1 MEPWCNVGIVK
12 DATVGIMASPRR
24 LGSAVVRRHPIPVVL
39 FLSLPDLIARVGRG
53 IFPRTLSASLGPGN
67 GIPPTRMHTVACPL
81 HGPVIRVRGDREL
94 RSMNRF
100 TRRAALVGASALPF
114 AAAGPVRAQAK
125 FPDRPIRLIIP
136 WAAGGPADAGF
147 RILAQSVS
155 KKLGQQV
162 IVDNKAGA
170 SGIMGAIALQEAKPD
185 GYTISQMHM
194 SVLRQPLLNKQL
206 TYNPINDLTYILQ
219 ITGFIMGVVVKADAP
234 WKTLPEL
241 LAYAKANPGKL
252 NWGTLGI
259 GSTQHLAM
267 ERVGLAQGG
276 LSWTHAPYRGTADTL
291 RALLGGEIDF
301 ASESSGWAPMVEAG
315 QLRLLAVFTAQR
327 AKRFPNVP
335 TVKELGID
343 VVIDSPGGLIGPKG
357 MDPAVVAV
365 LADAF
370 RAAAQEPEHL
380 KFLENMDQPLILL
393 DGPAY
398 KAAMAKTY
406 EEEKELLRRLNL
418 LPA

>member
-1 MEPWCNVGIVK
+1 
-12 DATVGIMASPRR
+12 
-24 LGSAVVRRHPIPVVL
+24 
-39 FLSLPDLIARVGRG
+39 
-53 IFPRTLSASLGPGN
+53 
-67 GIPPTRMHTVACPL
+67 
-81 HGPVIRVRGDREL
+81 
-94 RSMNRF
+94 
-100 TRRAALVGASALPF
+100 
-114 AAAGPVRAQAK
+114 
-125 FPDRPIRLIIP
+125 
-136 WAAGGPADAGF
+136 
-147 RILAQSVS
+147 
-155 KKLGQQV
+155 
-162 IVDNKAGA
+162 
-170 SGIMGAIALQEAKPD
+170 
-185 GYTISQMHM
+185 MHM

-219 ITGFIMGVVVKADAP
+219 ITGFVMGVVVKADAP

-267 ERVGLAQGG
+267 ERVGIAQGG

-315 QLRLLAVFTAQR
+315 QLRLLAVFTAER
-327 AKRFPNVP
+327 AKRFPDVP

-357 MDPAVVAV
+357 MDPAVVTV

-418 LPA
+418 LPASTTPGRSAMSEERKKVMQRFEERLARLEALAASAGALADFPPARCAERLPHDRGTADLHRDESRPPRPHQGCYPELRADRRCRRRRDQVEVRQYRRAGCFRSLAGPRASRPAHLWERATPWRS

>member
-1 MEPWCNVGIVK
+1 
-12 DATVGIMASPRR
+12 
-24 LGSAVVRRHPIPVVL
+24 
-39 FLSLPDLIARVGRG
+39 
-53 IFPRTLSASLGPGN
+53 
-67 GIPPTRMHTVACPL
+67 
-81 HGPVIRVRGDREL
+81 
-94 RSMNRF
+94 MNRF

-147 RILAQSVS
+147 RIMAHSVS

-219 ITGFIMGVVVKADAP
+219 ITGFVMGVVVRADAP

-267 ERVGLAQGG
+267 ERVGIGQGG

-291 RALLGGEIDF
+291 RALLGGEINF

>member
-1 MEPWCNVGIVK
+1 M
-12 DATVGIMASPRR
+12 
-24 LGSAVVRRHPIPVVL
+24 
-39 FLSLPDLIARVGRG
+39 
-53 IFPRTLSASLGPGN
+53 N
-67 GIPPTRMHTVACPL
+67 G
-81 HGPVIRVRGDREL
+81 
-94 RSMNRF
+94 F

-114 AAAGPVRAQAK
+114 AAAGAARAQAK

-170 SGIMGAIALQEAKPD
+170 SGIMGAIALQETKPD

-206 TYNPINDLTYILQ
+206 TYNPVNDLTYILQ

>member
-1 MEPWCNVGIVK
+1 MSRI
-12 DATVGIMASPRR
+12 
-24 LGSAVVRRHPIPVVL
+24 
-39 FLSLPDLIARVGRG
+39 
-53 IFPRTLSASLGPGN
+53 
-67 GIPPTRMHTVACPL
+67 
-81 HGPVIRVRGDREL
+81 
-94 RSMNRF
+94 
-100 TRRAALVGASALPF
+100 TRRGALAGASALPF
-114 AAAGPVRAQAK
+114 AAAGAANAQAK
-125 FPDRPIRLIIP
+125 FPDRPIKLIIP

-147 RILAQSVS
+147 RILAESVS
-155 KKLGQQV
+155 QKLGQPV
-162 IVDNKAGA
+162 VVENKGGAAGVL
-170 SGIMGAIALQEAKPD
+170 GALALQDAKPD
-185 GYTISQMHM
+185 GYTICQMHM
-194 SVLRQPLLNKQL
+194 SMLRQPMLNPALK
-206 TYNPINDLTYILQ
+206 YDPIKDLTYILQ
-219 ITGFIMGVVVKADAP
+219 ITGFVMGVVVRADAP
-234 WKTLPEL
+234 WRTLPDL
-241 LAYAKANPGKL
+241 LAHARANPGKL

-267 ERVGLAQGG
+267 ERVGIAQGG

-315 QLRLLAVFTAQR
+315 QLRLLAVFTAER

>member
-1 MEPWCNVGIVK
+1 
-12 DATVGIMASPRR
+12 
-24 LGSAVVRRHPIPVVL
+24 
-39 FLSLPDLIARVGRG
+39 
-53 IFPRTLSASLGPGN
+53 
-67 GIPPTRMHTVACPL
+67 
-81 HGPVIRVRGDREL
+81 
-94 RSMNRF
+94 MNRF

-114 AAAGPVRAQAK
+114 AAAGAARAQAK

-206 TYNPINDLTYILQ
+206 TYNPVNDLTYILQ

>member
-1 MEPWCNVGIVK
+1 
-12 DATVGIMASPRR
+12 
-24 LGSAVVRRHPIPVVL
+24 
-39 FLSLPDLIARVGRG
+39 
-53 IFPRTLSASLGPGN
+53 
-67 GIPPTRMHTVACPL
+67 
-81 HGPVIRVRGDREL
+81 
-94 RSMNRF
+94 MNRM
-100 TRRAALVGASALPF
+100 TRRAALVGASALPI
-114 AAAGPVRAQAK
+114 ASAGKVRAQAR

-170 SGIMGAIALQEAKPD
+170 SGIMGAMALQEAKPD

-206 TYNPINDLTYILQ
+206 TYNPITDLTYILQ
-219 ITGFIMGVVVKADAP
+219 ITGFVMGVVVRADAP

-267 ERVGLAQGG
+267 ERIGMAEG

-301 ASESSGWAPMVEAG
+301 ASEASGWAPMVQAG
-315 QLRLLAVFTAQR
+315 QLRLLAVFTAER
-327 AKRFPNVP
+327 AKRFPDVP

-343 VVIDSPGGLIGPKG
+343 VVVDSPGGLIGPKG
-357 MDPAVVAV
+357 MDPAVFAV

-370 RAAAQEPEHL
+370 RAAAQEPEHV

-398 KAAMAKTY
+398 KAAMARTY

>member
-1 MEPWCNVGIVK
+1 
-12 DATVGIMASPRR
+12 
-24 LGSAVVRRHPIPVVL
+24 
-39 FLSLPDLIARVGRG
+39 
-53 IFPRTLSASLGPGN
+53 
-67 GIPPTRMHTVACPL
+67 
-81 HGPVIRVRGDREL
+81 
-94 RSMNRF
+94 MNRL
-100 TRRAALVGASALPF
+100 TRRGALVGASALPF
-114 AAAGPVRAQAK
+114 AAAGAARAQAK

-162 IVDNKAGA
+162 VVDNKAGA
-170 SGIMGAIALQEAKPD
+170 SGIMGAMALQEAKPD

-267 ERVGLAQGG
+267 ERVGIAQGG
-276 LSWTHAPYRGTADTL
+276 LNWTHAPYRGTADTL

-301 ASESSGWAPMVEAG
+301 ASESSGWAPMVQAG
-315 QLRLLAVFTAQR
+315 QLRLLAVFTAER
-327 AKRFPNVP
+327 AKRFPDVP

>member
-1 MEPWCNVGIVK
+1 
-12 DATVGIMASPRR
+12 
-24 LGSAVVRRHPIPVVL
+24 
-39 FLSLPDLIARVGRG
+39 
-53 IFPRTLSASLGPGN
+53 
-67 GIPPTRMHTVACPL
+67 
-81 HGPVIRVRGDREL
+81 
-94 RSMNRF
+94 MNRF
-100 TRRAALVGASALPF
+100 TRRAALIGASALPF
-114 AAAGPVRAQAK
+114 AAAGAARAQAK

-170 SGIMGAIALQEAKPD
+170 SGIMGAMALQEAKPD

-219 ITGFIMGVVVKADAP
+219 ITGFVMGVVVKADAP

-267 ERVGLAQGG
+267 ERVGIAQGG

-315 QLRLLAVFTAQR
+315 QLRLLAVFTAER

-398 KAAMAKTY
+398 KTAMARTY

>member
-1 MEPWCNVGIVK
+1 M
-12 DATVGIMASPRR
+12 S
-24 LGSAVVRRHPIPVVL
+24 
-39 FLSLPDLIARVGRG
+39 SL
-53 IFPRTLSASLGPGN
+53 
-67 GIPPTRMHTVACPL
+67 
-81 HGPVIRVRGDREL
+81 
-94 RSMNRF
+94 
-100 TRRAALVGASALPF
+100 TRRGVLVGAFALPLAGAS
-114 AAAGPVRAQAK
+114 AARAQAK

-147 RILAQSVS
+147 RIMAQSVS
-155 KKLGQQV
+155 KKFGQQV
-162 IVDNKAGA
+162 VVDNKAGA
-170 SGIMGAIALQEAKPD
+170 SGILGAMALQEAKPD

-206 TYNPINDLTYILQ
+206 TYNPVTDLTYILQ
-219 ITGFIMGVVVKADAP
+219 ITGYVMGVVVRADAP

-267 ERVGLAQGG
+267 ERVGIAQGG

-301 ASESSGWAPMVEAG
+301 ASEASGWAPMVQAG
-315 QLRLLAVFTAQR
+315 QLRLLAVFTSER
-327 AKRFPNVP
+327 AKRFPDAP

-343 VVIDSPGGLIGPKG
+343 VIVESPGGVIGPKG
-357 MDPAVVAV
+357 MDSAVVAV
-365 LADAF
+365 LGDAF
-370 RAAAQEPEHL
+370 RVAAQEPEHV

-393 DGPAY
+393 DSAAY

>member
-1 MEPWCNVGIVK
+1 
-12 DATVGIMASPRR
+12 
-24 LGSAVVRRHPIPVVL
+24 
-39 FLSLPDLIARVGRG
+39 
-53 IFPRTLSASLGPGN
+53 
-67 GIPPTRMHTVACPL
+67 
-81 HGPVIRVRGDREL
+81 
-94 RSMNRF
+94 MNRF
-100 TRRAALVGASALPF
+100 TRRAALVGASALPL
-114 AAAGPVRAQAK
+114 AAAGAARAQAK

-147 RILAQSVS
+147 RIMAQSVS

-219 ITGFIMGVVVKADAP
+219 ITGFVMGVVVKADAP

-301 ASESSGWAPMVEAG
+301 ASESSGWALMVEAG

-327 AKRFPNVP
+327 AKRFPNAP

>member
-1 MEPWCNVGIVK
+1 
-12 DATVGIMASPRR
+12 
-24 LGSAVVRRHPIPVVL
+24 
-39 FLSLPDLIARVGRG
+39 
-53 IFPRTLSASLGPGN
+53 
-67 GIPPTRMHTVACPL
+67 
-81 HGPVIRVRGDREL
+81 
-94 RSMNRF
+94 MNRL

-114 AAAGPVRAQAK
+114 AAAGAARAQAK

-162 IVDNKAGA
+162 VVDNKAGA
-170 SGIMGAIALQEAKPD
+170 SGIMGAMALQEAKPD

-219 ITGFIMGVVVKADAP
+219 ITGFVMGVVVRADAP

-267 ERVGLAQGG
+267 ERVGIAQGG
-276 LSWTHAPYRGTADTL
+276 SAGRTRLIAARPTRCAPCWAARSTSPRRP
-291 RALLGGEIDF
+291 RAGRRWSRPGSCGCWPSSPPSAPS
-301 ASESSGWAPMVEAG
+301 AS
-315 QLRLLAVFTAQR
+315 
-327 AKRFPNVP
+327 P
-335 TVKELGID
+335 TC
-343 VVIDSPGGLIGPKG
+343 
-357 MDPAVVAV
+357 
-365 LADAF
+365 
-370 RAAAQEPEHL
+370 
-380 KFLENMDQPLILL
+380 
-393 DGPAY
+393 
-398 KAAMAKTY
+398 
-406 EEEKELLRRLNL
+406 RR
-418 LPA
+418 

>member
-1 MEPWCNVGIVK
+1 
-12 DATVGIMASPRR
+12 
-24 LGSAVVRRHPIPVVL
+24 
-39 FLSLPDLIARVGRG
+39 
-53 IFPRTLSASLGPGN
+53 
-67 GIPPTRMHTVACPL
+67 
-81 HGPVIRVRGDREL
+81 
-94 RSMNRF
+94 MNRF
-100 TRRAALVGASALPF
+100 TRRATLVGVSALPF

-219 ITGFIMGVVVKADAP
+219 ITGFVMGVVVRADAP

-241 LAYAKANPGKL
+241 LAYAKANSGKL

-398 KAAMAKTY
+398 KAAMARTY

>member
-1 MEPWCNVGIVK
+1 
-12 DATVGIMASPRR
+12 
-24 LGSAVVRRHPIPVVL
+24 
-39 FLSLPDLIARVGRG
+39 
-53 IFPRTLSASLGPGN
+53 
-67 GIPPTRMHTVACPL
+67 
-81 HGPVIRVRGDREL
+81 
-94 RSMNRF
+94 MNRF

-170 SGIMGAIALQEAKPD
+170 SGIMGALALQEAKPD

-406 EEEKELLRRLNL
+406 EDEKELLRRLNL

>member
-1 MEPWCNVGIVK
+1 MSN
-12 DATVGIMASPRR
+12 
-24 LGSAVVRRHPIPVVL
+24 L
-39 FLSLPDLIARVGRG
+39 
-53 IFPRTLSASLGPGN
+53 
-67 GIPPTRMHTVACPL
+67 
-81 HGPVIRVRGDREL
+81 
-94 RSMNRF
+94 
-100 TRRAALVGASALPF
+100 TRRGVLVGASALPL
-114 AAAGPVRAQAK
+114 AAVGAARAQAK

-147 RILAQSVS
+147 RIMAQSVS
-155 KKLGQQV
+155 RKFGQQV
-162 IVDNKAGA
+162 VVDNKAGA

-219 ITGFIMGVVVKADAP
+219 ITGFVMGVVVRADAP
-234 WKTLPEL
+234 WKTFPEL
-241 LAYAKANPGKL
+241 LAHAKANPGKL

-267 ERVGLAQGG
+267 ERVGIAQGG

-301 ASESSGWAPMVEAG
+301 ASESSGWAPMVQAG
-315 QLRLLAVFTAQR
+315 QLRLLAVFAAER
-327 AKRFPNVP
+327 AKRFPDVA

-343 VVIDSPGGLIGPKG
+343 VVVDSPGGLIGPKG
-357 MDPAVVAV
+357 MEPAVVAA

-406 EEEKELLRRLNL
+406 EDEKELLLRLNL

>member
-1 MEPWCNVGIVK
+1 
-12 DATVGIMASPRR
+12 
-24 LGSAVVRRHPIPVVL
+24 
-39 FLSLPDLIARVGRG
+39 
-53 IFPRTLSASLGPGN
+53 
-67 GIPPTRMHTVACPL
+67 
-81 HGPVIRVRGDREL
+81 
-94 RSMNRF
+94 MNRF

-170 SGIMGAIALQEAKPD
+170 SGIMGALALQEAKPD

-219 ITGFIMGVVVKADAP
+219 ITGFVMGVVVRADAP

-267 ERVGLAQGG
+267 ERVGIAQGG

>member
-1 MEPWCNVGIVK
+1 
-12 DATVGIMASPRR
+12 
-24 LGSAVVRRHPIPVVL
+24 
-39 FLSLPDLIARVGRG
+39 
-53 IFPRTLSASLGPGN
+53 
-67 GIPPTRMHTVACPL
+67 
-81 HGPVIRVRGDREL
+81 
-94 RSMNRF
+94 MNRF

-114 AAAGPVRAQAK
+114 ASAGPVRAQAK

-170 SGIMGAIALQEAKPD
+170 SGIMGAMALQEAKPD

-206 TYNPINDLTYILQ
+206 TYNPLTDLTYILQ
-219 ITGFIMGVVVKADAP
+219 ITGFVMGVVVKADAP

-241 LAYAKANPGKL
+241 LAYAKANLGKL

-267 ERVGLAQGG
+267 ERVGIAQGG